1 MNKKG
6 FTLIEIIFS
15 IAFLCIVSVVMLNL
29 LVTSFEVENETD
41 MMDMAIIKVTNEIE
55 NLKAIEVKEDV
66 EIFKYYNTLW
76 KEVKEDQAAYVLDVS
91 VIKND
96 LYESGLYDIDATIL
110 SLDDA
115 SVLVNIQTIHYYN
128 KKE

>member
-15 IAFLCIVSVVMLNL
+15 IAFLCVVSVVMLNL
-29 LVTSFEVENETD
+29 LVTSFDVENETD

-55 NLKAIEVKEDV
+55 NLKAIHIDEDTAV
-66 EIFKYYNTLW
+66 IKYYNELW
-76 KEVKEDQAAYVLDVS
+76 KEVKEDQASYIVDVS
-91 VIKND
+91 VTKNE
-96 LYESGLYDIDATIL
+96 LYDNGLYNIDAKV
-110 SLDDA
+110 SALDA
-115 SVLVNIQTIHYYN
+115 TSVLVTINTMHYYN